1 VPAGLYACVV
11 TTEHGVSQ
19 TLCIVR

>member
-11 TTEHGVSQ
+11 TTEHGVSH